1 MKATDEVREAYREY
15 LQGER
20 SLDEVLDLAARTWE
34 SIRASLPRTPEP
46 TPEEIEAEEA
56 EWARLRARSRAAP
69 LWKAYQRYLDGE
81 CSLDDVLDFADRMR
95 ADRMRAERIS
105 GDVPAGEETQR
116 VSN

>member
-1 MKATDEVREAYREY
+1 MNAGAVIREAYQEY
-15 LQGER
+15 LEGKR
-20 SLDEVLDLAARTWE
+20 SLDEVLELAERMRE

-56 EWARLRARSRAAP
+56 EWARMRARSRAAP

-95 ADRMRAERIS
+95 AERTHV
-105 GDVPAGEETQR
+105 DVPTDEETQS

>member
-46 TPEEIEAEEA
+46 TAEEIEAEEA
-56 EWARLRARSRAAP
+56 EWARMRARSRAAP

-95 ADRMRAERIS
+95 AERIS
-105 GDVPAGEETQR
+105 GHVPAGEETQS

>member
-1 MKATDEVREAYREY
+1 MNAGAVIREAYQEY
-15 LQGER
+15 LEGKR
-20 SLDEVLDLAARTWE
+20 SLDEVLELAERMRE

-56 EWARLRARSRAAP
+56 EWARMRARSRAAP

-81 CSLDDVLDFADRMR
+81 CSLDDVP
-95 ADRMRAERIS
+95 IS
-105 GDVPAGEETQR
+105 PTGCAPSGPIRLPTDEETQS